1 MICVIRYLGSIVI
14 CPKHLKPKKGN
25 IQPDVGLILQVEYKL
40 TIAILQKKGLTAQR
54 NYADLEKFVSWLSK
68 ELLALNFVK

>member
-1 MICVIRYLGSIVI
+1 MILYLGSVVI

-54 NYADLEKFVSWLSK
+54 NHADLEKFVSWLSE